1 METQKIFAICYFE
14 IITIYLPGRRFNG
27 QELHYHIIII
37 IIIIIINLIII
48 LTISLNLQLVLCC
61 W

>member
-37 IIIIIINLIII
+37 IIIINLIVI